1 MTERNVDDT
10 SAILD
15 VPAHDYHLMGRLLGN
30 LAQANFTCNASIA
43 PGKPMHARDLKHR
56 GACVHPA
63 EFFYLFTFSSFLLV
77 DPLMWSPLLAQ

>member
-15 VPAHDYHLMGRLLGN
+15 VPAHDYHLMGHLLSD

-43 PGKPMHARDLKHR
+43 PGKPMHARDLKHQ
-56 GACVHPA
+56 VHA
-63 EFFYLFTFSSFLLV
+63 FDLQNFSIFSLSALFF
-77 DPLMWSPLLAQ
+77 